1 MEAENVYVLFVYCH
15 TILSIARRNRREIQ
29 QGFWKSHSFFK
40 NPNKYHT
47 AVTAVSEECMYPI
60 RMLNVDDEAKED
72 EKSLLMKTLPWI
84 SG

>member
-1 MEAENVYVLFVYCH
+1 
-15 TILSIARRNRREIQ
+15 
-29 QGFWKSHSFFK
+29 
-40 NPNKYHT
+40 
-47 AVTAVSEECMYPI
+47 MYPI